1 MPLNNDLPPIAAPG
15 ASRRD
20 RLIETLL
27 DELLSWN
34 PREFIAAFRR
44 WHRDAFSLVHLNV
57 LTILEM
63 DGSISMSQLAATLD
77 VSVASMTGIVDRM
90 EERGLVERRRDVTD
104 RRIVLVV
111 PTEAGRDVF
120 REIDRRRREGLLK
133 MLAQLGDEELTG
145 LLSGHRA
152 LRVARAAMLIDTTG
166 KEPATAVA
174 LVASP
179 TPTEGSAPDSPT
191 DIHQRATISPDDP
204 VVETRRRPSR

>member
-1 MPLNNDLPPIAAPG
+1 MPLNSDLPPIKAPG
-15 ASRRD
+15 SSRRD

-63 DGSISMSQLAATLD
+63 DGAVSMSQLAATLD

-90 EERGLVERRRDVTD
+90 EERGLVERSRDLAD
-104 RRIVLVV
+104 RRIVLVLQ
-111 PTEAGRDVF
+111 TEAGRDVF
-120 REIDRRRREGLLK
+120 REIDRRRRDGLLK
-133 MLAQLGDEELTG
+133 MLGQLGDQELAG

-152 LRVARAAMLIDTTG
+152 LRAARTAALIEAATT
-166 KEPATAVA
+166 EEAT
-174 LVASP
+174 
-179 TPTEGSAPDSPT
+179 GSMPDST
-191 DIHQRATISPDDP
+191 SSPDLHDRSTIP
-204 VVETRRRPSR
+204 SEDRAMKTTRRAGR

>member
-1 MPLNNDLPPIAAPG
+1 MTLNDESPPLKAPG
-15 ASRRD
+15 SSRRD
-20 RLIETLL
+20 RLTETLL

-63 DGSISMSQLAATLD
+63 EGSISMSQLAATLD

-90 EERGLVERRRDVTD
+90 EERGLVERRRDDAD

-111 PTEAGRDVF
+111 ATEAGRDVF
-120 REIDRRRREGLLK
+120 REIDRRRRESLLK
-133 MLAQLGDEELTG
+133 MLGQLGEEELAG

-152 LRVARAAMLIDTTG
+152 LRAARAALLIDTTG
-166 KEPATAVA
+166 KNEATTVA
-174 LVASP
+174 LVSAATGKDAAASASSRDLHQGSAIAP
-179 TPTEGSAPDSPT
+179 EGS
-191 DIHQRATISPDDP
+191 
-204 VVETRRRPSR
+204 VVKQTRRPDR